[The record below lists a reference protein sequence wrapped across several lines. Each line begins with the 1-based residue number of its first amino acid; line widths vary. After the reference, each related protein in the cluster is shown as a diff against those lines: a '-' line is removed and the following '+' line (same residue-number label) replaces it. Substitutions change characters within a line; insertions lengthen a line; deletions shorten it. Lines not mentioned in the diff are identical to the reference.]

1 VAPVERAAAQG
12 RPVVDRGGMVIAS
25 TRDPAVLRH
34 QLTTWF
40 RGTLGP
46 DADPEVSEVT
56 APSGT
61 GMSSETLL
69 FDVTAGA
76 GADRST
82 SAYAAR
88 LAPSEVDH
96 PVFPTYDLE
105 LQFRCLRLVREH
117 SDVPVPVA
125 PWYEPDPEPLGTPFF
140 VMERVDGVVASDN
153 PPYVFGGWVVDIG
166 PEGRRELEDGLVDVM
181 ARLHAID
188 LERVDAGFLDRPE
201 YGATP
206 LDQHLGYQRW
216 YYDWARGDRR
226 FTQIDRALA
235 WLEASRPEGEERT
248 VINWGDSRLGN
259 VMFRDRRPVAVLDWE
274 MAALG
279 APEVDLAWAVH
290 LNDFWTDLALR
301 FEVDPLADFFQR
313 DRVIATYE
321 ERSGRPVQNF
331 DYYEVF
337 AGLRYAIVSIR
348 TGETSV
354 ETGQVEPPDHH
365 DGLIMNS
372 AVLER
377 TLDRVGG

>member
-1 VAPVERAAAQG
+1 
-12 RPVVDRGGMVIAS
+12 MVIAS
-25 TRDPAVLRH
+25 TRDPAVLRD

-40 RGTLGP
+40 QSTLGP
-46 DADPEVSEVT
+46 DAEPEVSEIS

-69 FDVTAGA
+69 FDVATTQG
-76 GADRST
+76 GERST
-82 SAYAAR
+82 TAYAAR
-88 LAPSEVDH
+88 LAPAEVDH

-117 SDVPVPVA
+117 SDVPVPTA
-125 PWYEPDPEPLGTPFF
+125 PWYEPDPGPLGTPFF
-140 VMERVDGVVASDN
+140 VMERVEGIVASDN

-166 PEGRRELEDGLVDVM
+166 PEGRLQLEQGLVDVM

-188 LERVDAGFLDRPE
+188 LTAVDVSFLDRPE

-206 LDQHLGYQRW
+206 LDQHLGYQSW

-226 FTQIDRALA
+226 FTLIDRAIA
-235 WLEASRPEGEERT
+235 WLEANRPEGVERT
-248 VINWGDSRLGN
+248 VLNWGDSRLGN
-259 VMFRDRRPVAVLDWE
+259 LMYRDLRPVAVLDWE

-290 LNDFWTDLALR
+290 LNDFWTELAVK
-301 FEVDPLADFFQR
+301 FEVDPLADFFVR
-313 DRVIATYE
+313 ERVVTEYE
-321 ERSGRPVQNF
+321 ARTGRPVQNF

-354 ETGQVEPPDHH
+354 AMGTLEAPDHH
-365 DGLIMNS
+365 DGLIMN
-372 AVLER
+372 AEVLER